1 MLKLLHRGRSRAEV
15 SSKGSAVWTLQL
27 EKKKQL
33 FLFNANLAKDLCKW
47 RGVLW
52 WCVFVDFVSSPC
64 VRFTCFGP
72 EPSICTVA
80 AATTLL
86 FVPRR
91 LLTSR
96 GTAIQDV
103 ECTDWIQPRDGDPTY
118 SHLVEKDLSVW
129 LMYKSIKS
137 RCP

>member
-1 MLKLLHRGRSRAEV
+1 MAGSPVVVCLCGLCEFPVRSLH
-15 SSKGSAVWTLQL
+15 
-27 EKKKQL
+27 
-33 FLFNANLAKDLCKW
+33 
-47 RGVLW
+47 
-52 WCVFVDFVSSPC
+52 
-64 VRFTCFGP
+64 CFGP

-103 ECTDWIQPRDGDPTY
+103 ECTDWIQPREGDPTY
-118 SHLVEKDLSVW
+118 LHLVEKDLFVW